1 MDTLRFLKTAGL
13 VVLGLVAL
21 VILSALASVVL
32 SLLSAVVTIAVVAGI
47 VYLAYRLYR
56 SFDGGEEFDVGGIDE
71 TIGEFEREFER

>member
-1 MDTLRFLKTAGL
+1 M
-13 VVLGLVAL
+13 
-21 VILSALASVVL
+21 L

-56 SFDGGEEFDVGGIDE
+56 SFDRGEEFDVGGIDE